1 MKDNTIKSYYAKS
14 AMKEKKGWKRMS
26 FYKTLKLKHSIL
38 MTLDLKCFEA
48 FKVFHQSLLMVNGDN
63 KSKQKNIS
71 RTFLFLIRLFQ
82 EQTNKLNSDN
92 WLEV

>member
-1 MKDNTIKSYYAKS
+1 
-14 AMKEKKGWKRMS
+14 MS

-38 MTLDLKCFEA
+38 ITLDLKCFGA

-71 RTFLFLIRLFQ
+71 RTFLLLIRLFQ

-92 WLEV
+92 